1 MNDPQPEPISA
12 LELQQVSGDSL
23 PVGFPADVVKI
34 YVYRH
39 LLQNLESTR
48 RSMRQQEKMQ
58 AVKVKGPRAAA
69 LLARLWANDDL
80 KLPAT
85 PQKVISHDLG
95 LSDSETTKLLKEFRS
110 HSKEGER
117 CVELMSDRFSREKLY
132 QITDAGKRALESWIL
147 IHYTHESFPEL
158 LKEVAPFAKDVKINL
173 NWLKSEAR
181 RKLGAPE

>member
-1 MNDPQPEPISA
+1 MGNSQPEPTSA
-12 LELQQVSGDSL
+12 LGPQEETTDSH
-23 PVGFPADVVKI
+23 PTGSSADVVKI

-48 RSMRQQEKMQ
+48 RAMRQQEKIQ

-80 KLPAT
+80 QLPAT

-110 HSKEGER
+110 PSKNGER
-117 CVELMSDRFSREKLY
+117 CVELISDGFSREKHY
-132 QITDAGKRALESWIL
+132 RITDAGKRALASWVL
-147 IHYTHESFPEL
+147 IHYTHESFHEL
-158 LKEVAPFAKDVKINL
+158 IKEAAPVAKNVTLSL
-173 NWLKSEAR
+173 NWLKSEAK
-181 RKLGAPE
+181 RKLGVAE